1 MSLVKIEN
9 LNIELS
15 GKNILTDINLIIEKG
30 EMTFL
35 IGKTGSGK
43 TTLIKSLYGDISI
56 KNSKKFEI
64 VDFNLREIKD
74 YQIPFL
80 RRKIGI
86 VFQDFK
92 LLDDRSIFKNLEFVL
107 KATGWTDNNKIEDR
121 ILEVIHMVGIEINLD
136 TYPSKLSGG
145 EQQRIAIARAL
156 LNNPELIIADE
167 PTGNL
172 DPETSIEIISLFEK
186 LNNLGITMVIATH
199 DYNLILK
206 LPGKIYRC
214 ENKKLFEV
222 VRKWFKNIN
231 RNFEKWI

>member
-1 MSLVKIEN
+1 MSLVFIES
-9 LNIELS
+9 LDIQLS
-15 GKNILTDINLIIEKG
+15 GKEILTDINLNIEKG
-30 EMTFL
+30 GMTFL

-43 TTLIKSLYGDISI
+43 TTLIKSFYGDISI
-56 KNSKKFEI
+56 NSSERFEI
-64 VDFNLREIKD
+64 AGFNLKKIKD

-92 LLDDRSIFKNLEFVL
+92 LLDDRSIYKNLEFVL
-107 KATGWTDNNKIEDR
+107 KATGWLDNKKIEDR
-121 ILEVIHMVGIEINLD
+121 ILEVLNMVGVEINLD

-172 DPETSIEIISLFEK
+172 DPETSVEIISLFEK
-186 LNNLGITMVIATH
+186 LNNLGITMIIATH

-206 LPGKIYRC
+206 LPGKIYKC
-214 ENKKLFEV
+214 ENRKLFEV
-222 VRKWFKNIN
+222 VRK
-231 RNFEKWI
+231 

>member
-1 MSLVKIEN
+1 MSLVFIKSLDIQ
-9 LNIELS
+9 LS
-15 GKNILTDINLIIEKG
+15 GKEILTDINLNIEKG
-30 EMTFL
+30 GMTFL

-43 TTLIKSLYGDISI
+43 TTLIKSFYGDISI
-56 KNSKKFEI
+56 NSSERFEI
-64 VDFNLREIKD
+64 AGFNLKEIKN

-92 LLDDRSIFKNLEFVL
+92 LLDDRSIYKNLEFVL
-107 KATGWTDNNKIEDR
+107 KATGWLDNIKIEDR
-121 ILEVIHMVGIEINLD
+121 ILEVLNMVGVEINLD

-172 DPETSIEIISLFEK
+172 DPETSVEIISLFEK
-186 LNNLGITMVIATH
+186 LNNLGITMIIATH
-199 DYNLILK
+199 DYNLVLK
-206 LPGKIYRC
+206 LPGKIYKC
-214 ENKKLFEV
+214 ENRKLFEV
-222 VRKWFKNIN
+222 VRK
-231 RNFEKWI
+231 

>member
-1 MSLVKIEN
+1 MSLVTIEN

-15 GKNILTDINLIIEKG
+15 GKSILTDINLIIEKG
-30 EMTFL
+30 DMTFL

-64 VDFNLREIKD
+64 VDFNLKEIKD

-121 ILEVIHMVGIEINLD
+121 ILEVLHMVGIEINLD

-222 VRKWFKNIN
+222 VRK
-231 RNFEKWI
+231 

>member
-1 MSLVKIEN
+1 MSLVFIES
-9 LNIELS
+9 LDIQLS
-15 GKNILTDINLIIEKG
+15 GKEILTDVNLNIEKG

-43 TTLIKSLYGDISI
+43 TTLIKSFYGDISI
-56 KNSKKFEI
+56 NSSERFEI
-64 VDFNLREIKD
+64 VGFNLKKIKD

-92 LLDDRSIFKNLEFVL
+92 LLDDRSIYKNLEFVL
-107 KATGWTDNNKIEDR
+107 KATGWLDNKKIEDR
-121 ILEVIHMVGIEINLD
+121 ILEVLNMVGVEINLD

-172 DPETSIEIISLFEK
+172 DPETSVEIISLFEK
-186 LNNLGITMVIATH
+186 LNNLGITMIIATH

-206 LPGKIYRC
+206 LPGKIYKC
-214 ENKKLFEV
+214 ENRKLFEV
-222 VRKWFKNIN
+222 VRK
-231 RNFEKWI
+231 

>member
-1 MSLVKIEN
+1 MFLTFDSETTGLPKNFKAPLSDSDNWPRLVQLAWQINDNK
-9 LNIELS
+9 
-15 GKNILTDINLIIEKG
+15 GKLKSNKSYIIKPQGFTIPYNSEKVHG
-30 EMTFL
+30 
-35 IGKTGSGK
+35 
-43 TTLIKSLYGDISI
+43 IST
-56 KNSKKFEI
+56 EI
-64 VDFNLREIKD
+64 ALKE
-74 YQIPFL
+74 
-80 RRKIGI
+80 GH
-86 VFQDFK
+86 
-92 LLDDRSIFKNLEFVL
+92 NLEFVL

-222 VRKWFKNIN
+222 VRK
-231 RNFEKWI
+231 

>member
-1 MSLVKIEN
+1 
-9 LNIELS
+9 
-15 GKNILTDINLIIEKG
+15 
-30 EMTFL
+30 MTFL

-121 ILEVIHMVGIEINLD
+121 ILEVLHMVGIEINLD

-186 LNNLGITMVIATH
+186 LNNLGITMIIATH

>member
-1 MSLVKIEN
+1 M
-9 LNIELS
+9 NIELS
-15 GKNILTDINLIIEKG
+15 GKNILTDINLIIGKG

-64 VDFNLREIKD
+64 VGFNLRDIKD

-92 LLDDRSIFKNLEFVL
+92 LLDDRSVFKNLEFVL

-121 ILEVIHMVGIEINLD
+121 ILEVLHMVGIEINLD

-222 VRKWFKNIN
+222 VRK
-231 RNFEKWI
+231 

>member
-1 MSLVKIEN
+1 MSLVTIEN

-15 GKNILTDINLIIEKG
+15 GKDILTDINLIIEKG

-121 ILEVIHMVGIEINLD
+121 ILEVLHMVGIEINLD

-156 LNNPELIIADE
+156 LNNPDLIIADE

-222 VRKWFKNIN
+222 VRK
-231 RNFEKWI
+231 

>member
-1 MSLVKIEN
+1 MSLVSIEN

-15 GKNILTDINLIIEKG
+15 GKKILTDVNLNIEKAG
-30 EMTFL
+30 MAFL

-64 VDFNLREIKD
+64 VQFNLKEIKD

-92 LLDDRSIFKNLEFVL
+92 LLDDRSVFKNLEFVL
-107 KATGWTDNNKIEDR
+107 KATGWSDSKKIEDR
-121 ILEVIHMVGIEINLD
+121 ILEVLYMVGIEINLD

-172 DPETSIEIISLFEK
+172 DPETSVEIISLFEK
-186 LNNLGITMVIATH
+186 LNNLGITMIIATH

-206 LPGKIYRC
+206 LPGKIYKC

-222 VRKWFKNIN
+222 VRK
-231 RNFEKWI
+231 

>member
-1 MSLVKIEN
+1 MSLVAIEN

-15 GKNILTDINLIIEKG
+15 GKDILTNINLIIEKG

-56 KNSKKFEI
+56 KNSKKFQI

-121 ILEVIHMVGIEINLD
+121 ILEVLNMVGIEINLD

-186 LNNLGITMVIATH
+186 LNNLGITMIIATH

-222 VRKWFKNIN
+222 VRK
-231 RNFEKWI
+231 

>member
-1 MSLVKIEN
+1 MALVSIEN

-15 GKNILTDINLIIEKG
+15 GKKILTDINFDIKKG
-30 EMTFL
+30 GMTFL

-56 KNSKKFEI
+56 NNSNKFEI
-64 VDFNLREIKD
+64 VDFNLKEIKD

-107 KATGWTDNNKIEDR
+107 KATGWSNNEKIENR
-121 ILEVIHMVGIEINLD
+121 ILEVLQMVGIEINLD
-136 TYPSKLSGG
+136 SYPSKLSGG

-172 DPETSIEIISLFEK
+172 DPETSVEIISLFEK
-186 LNNLGITMVIATH
+186 LNNLGITMIIATH

-206 LPGKIYRC
+206 LPGKIYKC
-214 ENKKLFEV
+214 ENRKLFEV
-222 VRKWFKNIN
+222 IRK
-231 RNFEKWI
+231 

>member
-1 MSLVKIEN
+1 MSLVTIEN

-64 VDFNLREIKD
+64 VDFNLKEIKD

-121 ILEVIHMVGIEINLD
+121 ILEVLHMVGIEITLD

-156 LNNPELIIADE
+156 LNNPELIIADA

-172 DPETSIEIISLFEK
+172 DTETSIEIISLFEK

-222 VRKWFKNIN
+222 VRK
-231 RNFEKWI
+231 

>member
-1 MSLVKIEN
+1 MSLVFIES
-9 LNIELS
+9 LDIQLA
-15 GKNILTDINLIIEKG
+15 GKEILTDINLNIEIG
-30 EMTFL
+30 GMTFL

-43 TTLIKSLYGDISI
+43 TTLIKSFYGDISI
-56 KNSKKFEI
+56 NSSERFEI
-64 VDFNLREIKD
+64 AGFNLKEIKD

-92 LLDDRSIFKNLEFVL
+92 LLDDRSIYKNLEFVL
-107 KATGWTDNNKIEDR
+107 KATGWLDNKKIEDR
-121 ILEVIHMVGIEINLD
+121 ILEVLNMVGIEINLD

-172 DPETSIEIISLFEK
+172 DPETSVEIISLFEK
-186 LNNLGITMVIATH
+186 LNNLGITMIIATH

-206 LPGKIYRC
+206 LPGKIYKC
-214 ENKKLFEV
+214 ENRKLFEV
-222 VRKWFKNIN
+222 VRK
-231 RNFEKWI
+231 

>member
-1 MSLVKIEN
+1 MSLVFIES
-9 LNIELS
+9 LDIQLS
-15 GKNILTDINLIIEKG
+15 GKEILTDINLNIEKG
-30 EMTFL
+30 GMTFL

-43 TTLIKSLYGDISI
+43 TTLIKSFYGDISI
-56 KNSKKFEI
+56 NSSERSEI
-64 VDFNLREIKD
+64 AGFNLKEIKD

-92 LLDDRSIFKNLEFVL
+92 LLDDRSIYKNLEFVL
-107 KATGWTDNNKIEDR
+107 KATGWLDNIKIEDR
-121 ILEVIHMVGIEINLD
+121 ILEVLNMVGVEINLD

-172 DPETSIEIISLFEK
+172 DPETSVEIISLFEK
-186 LNNLGITMVIATH
+186 LNNLGITMIIATH

-206 LPGKIYRC
+206 LPGKIYKC
-214 ENKKLFEV
+214 ENRKLFEV
-222 VRKWFKNIN
+222 VRK
-231 RNFEKWI
+231 

>member
-1 MSLVKIEN
+1 MSLVFIES
-9 LNIELS
+9 LDIQLS
-15 GKNILTDINLIIEKG
+15 GREILTDINLNIEKG
-30 EMTFL
+30 GMTFL

-43 TTLIKSLYGDISI
+43 TTLIKSFYGDISI
-56 KNSKKFEI
+56 NSSERFEI
-64 VDFNLREIKD
+64 AGFNLKKIKD

-92 LLDDRSIFKNLEFVL
+92 LLDDRSIYKNLEFVL
-107 KATGWTDNNKIEDR
+107 KATGWLDNKKIEDR
-121 ILEVIHMVGIEINLD
+121 ILEVLNMVGVEINLD

-172 DPETSIEIISLFEK
+172 DPETSVEIISLFEK
-186 LNNLGITMVIATH
+186 LNNLGITMIIATH

-206 LPGKIYRC
+206 LPGKIYKC
-214 ENKKLFEV
+214 ENRKLFEV
-222 VRKWFKNIN
+222 VRK
-231 RNFEKWI
+231 

>member
-1 MSLVKIEN
+1 MSLVTIEN

-15 GKNILTDINLIIEKG
+15 GKDILTDINLIIKKG

-64 VDFNLREIKD
+64 VDFNLKEIKD

-121 ILEVIHMVGIEINLD
+121 ILEVLNMVGIEINLD

-156 LNNPELIIADE
+156 LNNPELIIAAE

-222 VRKWFKNIN
+222 VRK
-231 RNFEKWI
+231 

>member
-1 MSLVKIEN
+1 MSLVFIES
-9 LNIELS
+9 LDIQLS
-15 GKNILTDINLIIEKG
+15 GREILTDINLNIEKG

-43 TTLIKSLYGDISI
+43 TTLIKSFYGDISI
-56 KNSKKFEI
+56 NSSERFEI
-64 VDFNLREIKD
+64 AGFNLKEIKD

-92 LLDDRSIFKNLEFVL
+92 LLDDRSIYNNLEFVL
-107 KATGWTDNNKIEDR
+107 KATGWLDNKKIEDR
-121 ILEVIHMVGIEINLD
+121 ILEVLNMVGVEINLD

-172 DPETSIEIISLFEK
+172 DPETSVEIISLFEK
-186 LNNLGITMVIATH
+186 LNNLGITMIIATH
-199 DYNLILK
+199 DYNLVLK
-206 LPGKIYRC
+206 LPGKIYKC
-214 ENKKLFEV
+214 ENRKLFEV
-222 VRKWFKNIN
+222 VRK
-231 RNFEKWI
+231 

>member
-1 MSLVKIEN
+1 MSIVSIEN

-15 GKNILTDINLIIEKG
+15 GKKILTDINFDIKKG
-30 EMTFL
+30 GMTFL

-56 KNSKKFEI
+56 NNSNKFEI
-64 VDFNLREIKD
+64 VDFNLKEIKD

-107 KATGWTDNNKIEDR
+107 KATGWSNNEKIENR
-121 ILEVIHMVGIEINLD
+121 ILEVLQMVGIEINLD
-136 TYPSKLSGG
+136 SYPSELSGG

-172 DPETSIEIISLFEK
+172 DPETSVEIISLFEK
-186 LNNLGITMVIATH
+186 LNNLGITMIIATH

-206 LPGKIYRC
+206 LSGKIYKC
-214 ENKKLFEV
+214 ENRKLFEV
-222 VRKWFKNIN
+222 IRK
-231 RNFEKWI
+231 

>member
-1 MSLVKIEN
+1 MSLVFIES
-9 LNIELS
+9 LDIQLS
-15 GKNILTDINLIIEKG
+15 GKEILTDVNLNIEKG

-43 TTLIKSLYGDISI
+43 TTLIKSFYGDISI
-56 KNSKKFEI
+56 NSSERFEI
-64 VDFNLREIKD
+64 AGFNLKEIRD

-92 LLDDRSIFKNLEFVL
+92 LLDDRSIYKNLEFVL
-107 KATGWTDNNKIEDR
+107 KATGWLDNKKIEDR
-121 ILEVIHMVGIEINLD
+121 ILEVLNMVGVEINLD

-172 DPETSIEIISLFEK
+172 DPETSVEIISLFEK
-186 LNNLGITMVIATH
+186 LNNLGITMIIATH
-199 DYNLILK
+199 DYNLVLK
-206 LPGKIYRC
+206 LPGKIYKC
-214 ENKKLFEV
+214 ENRKLFEV
-222 VRKWFKNIN
+222 VRK
-231 RNFEKWI
+231 

>member
-1 MSLVKIEN
+1 MSLVTIEN

-64 VDFNLREIKD
+64 VDFNLKEIKD

-121 ILEVIHMVGIEINLD
+121 ILEVLHMVGIEINLD

-145 EQQRIAIARAL
+145 EHQRIAIARAL

-186 LNNLGITMVIATH
+186 LNNLGITMIIATH

-222 VRKWFKNIN
+222 VRK
-231 RNFEKWI
+231 

>member
-1 MSLVKIEN
+1 MSLVKIEK

-92 LLDDRSIFKNLEFVL
+92 LLEDRSVFKNLEFVL

-121 ILEVIHMVGIEINLD
+121 ILEVLHMVGIEINLD

-186 LNNLGITMVIATH
+186 LNNLGITMIIATH

-222 VRKWFKNIN
+222 VRK
-231 RNFEKWI
+231 

>member
-1 MSLVKIEN
+1 MSLVFIES
-9 LNIELS
+9 LDIQLS
-15 GKNILTDINLIIEKG
+15 GKEILTDINLNIEKG
-30 EMTFL
+30 GMTFL

-43 TTLIKSLYGDISI
+43 TTLIKSFYGDISI
-56 KNSKKFEI
+56 NSSERFEI
-64 VDFNLREIKD
+64 AGFNLKEIKD

-92 LLDDRSIFKNLEFVL
+92 LLDDRSIYKNLEFVL
-107 KATGWTDNNKIEDR
+107 KATGWLDNKKIEDR
-121 ILEVIHMVGIEINLD
+121 ILEVLNMVGVEINLD

-172 DPETSIEIISLFEK
+172 DPETSVEIISLFEK
-186 LNNLGITMVIATH
+186 LNNLGITMIIATH

-206 LPGKIYRC
+206 LPGKIYKC
-214 ENKKLFEV
+214 ENRKLFEV
-222 VRKWFKNIN
+222 VRK
-231 RNFEKWI
+231 

>member
-1 MSLVKIEN
+1 MSLVTIEN

-56 KNSKKFEI
+56 KNSKQFEI
-64 VDFNLREIKD
+64 VDFNLKEIKD

-121 ILEVIHMVGIEINLD
+121 ILEVLHMVGIEINLD

-222 VRKWFKNIN
+222 VRK
-231 RNFEKWI
+231 

>member
-1 MSLVKIEN
+1 MSLVTIEK

-64 VDFNLREIKD
+64 VGFNLRDIKD

-92 LLDDRSIFKNLEFVL
+92 LLDDRSVFKNLEFVL

-121 ILEVIHMVGIEINLD
+121 ILEVLHMVGIEINLD

-186 LNNLGITMVIATH
+186 LNNLGITMIIATH

-222 VRKWFKNIN
+222 VRK
-231 RNFEKWI
+231 

>member
-1 MSLVKIEN
+1 MSIVSIKN

-15 GKNILTDINLIIEKG
+15 GKKILSDINLDIQRG
-30 EMTFL
+30 GMTFL

-56 KNSKKFEI
+56 QNSNKFEI
-64 VDFNLREIKD
+64 VDFNLREIRD
-74 YQIPFL
+74 NQIPFL

-92 LLDDRSIFKNLEFVL
+92 LLDDRNIFKNLEFVL
-107 KATGWTDNNKIEDR
+107 KATGWSDNKKIEDR
-121 ILEVIHMVGIEINLD
+121 ILEVLHMVGIEINLD

-172 DPETSIEIISLFEK
+172 DPETSVEIISLFEK
-186 LNNLGITMVIATH
+186 LNNLGITMIIATH

-206 LPGKIYRC
+206 LPGKIYKC

-222 VRKWFKNIN
+222 IRK
-231 RNFEKWI
+231 

>member
-1 MSLVKIEN
+1 MSLVTIEN

-64 VDFNLREIKD
+64 VDFNLKEIKD

-92 LLDDRSIFKNLEFVL
+92 LLDDRNIFKNLEFVL

-121 ILEVIHMVGIEINLD
+121 ILEVLHMVGIEINLD

-186 LNNLGITMVIATH
+186 LNNLGITMIIATH

-222 VRKWFKNIN
+222 VRK
-231 RNFEKWI
+231 

>member
-1 MSLVKIEN
+1 MSLVFIES
-9 LNIELS
+9 LDIQLS
-15 GKNILTDINLIIEKG
+15 GREILTDINLNIEKG
-30 EMTFL
+30 GMTFL

-43 TTLIKSLYGDISI
+43 TTLIKSFYGDISI
-56 KNSKKFEI
+56 NSSERFEI
-64 VDFNLREIKD
+64 AGFNLKEIKD

-92 LLDDRSIFKNLEFVL
+92 LLDDRSIYKNLEFVL
-107 KATGWTDNNKIEDR
+107 KATGWLDNKKIEDR
-121 ILEVIHMVGIEINLD
+121 ILEVLNMVGVEINLD

-172 DPETSIEIISLFEK
+172 DPETSVEIISLFEK
-186 LNNLGITMVIATH
+186 LNNLGITMIIATH
-199 DYNLILK
+199 DYNLVLK
-206 LPGKIYRC
+206 LPGKIYKC
-214 ENKKLFEV
+214 ENRKLFEV
-222 VRKWFKNIN
+222 VRK
-231 RNFEKWI
+231 

>member
-1 MSLVKIEN
+1 MSLVFIES
-9 LNIELS
+9 LDIQLS
-15 GKNILTDINLIIEKG
+15 GKEILTDINLNIEKG
-30 EMTFL
+30 GMTFL

-43 TTLIKSLYGDISI
+43 TTLIKSFYGDISI
-56 KNSKKFEI
+56 NSSERFEI
-64 VDFNLREIKD
+64 AGFNLKEIRD

-92 LLDDRSIFKNLEFVL
+92 LLDDRSIYNNLEFVL
-107 KATGWTDNNKIEDR
+107 KATGWLDNKKIEDR
-121 ILEVIHMVGIEINLD
+121 ILEVLNMVGVEINLD

-145 EQQRIAIARAL
+145 EQQRVAIARAL

-172 DPETSIEIISLFEK
+172 DPETSVEIISLFEK
-186 LNNLGITMVIATH
+186 LNNLGITMIIATH

-206 LPGKIYRC
+206 LPGKIYKC
-214 ENKKLFEV
+214 ENRKLFEV
-222 VRKWFKNIN
+222 VRK
-231 RNFEKWI
+231 

>member
-1 MSLVKIEN
+1 MSLVSIEQ
-9 LNIELS
+9 LNIKLS
-15 GKNILTDINLIIEKG
+15 GKEILTDINFNIKKG

-43 TTLIKSLYGDISI
+43 TTLIKSLYGDVSI
-56 KNSKKFEI
+56 INSKKFDI
-64 VDFNLREIKD
+64 VNFNLREIKD

-107 KATGWTDNNKIEDR
+107 KATGWSDNKKIEDR
-121 ILEVIHMVGIEINLD
+121 ILEVLHMVGIEINLD

-145 EQQRIAIARAL
+145 EQQRIALARAL

-172 DPETSIEIISLFEK
+172 DPETSVEIISLFEK
-186 LNNLGITMVIATH
+186 LNNLGITMIIATH

-206 LPGKIYRC
+206 LPGKIYKC
-214 ENKKLFEV
+214 ENRKLFEV
-222 VRKWFKNIN
+222 IRK
-231 RNFEKWI
+231 

>member
-1 MSLVKIEN
+1 MSLVFIES
-9 LNIELS
+9 LDIQLS
-15 GKNILTDINLIIEKG
+15 GREILTDINLNIEKG
-30 EMTFL
+30 GMTFL

-43 TTLIKSLYGDISI
+43 TTLIKSFYGDISI
-56 KNSKKFEI
+56 NSSERFEI
-64 VDFNLREIKD
+64 AGFNLKKIKN

-92 LLDDRSIFKNLEFVL
+92 LLDDRSIYKNLEFVL
-107 KATGWTDNNKIEDR
+107 KATGWLDNKKIEDR
-121 ILEVIHMVGIEINLD
+121 ILEVLNMVGVEINLD

-172 DPETSIEIISLFEK
+172 DPETSVEIISLFEK
-186 LNNLGITMVIATH
+186 LNNLGITMIIATH

-206 LPGKIYRC
+206 LPGKIYKC
-214 ENKKLFEV
+214 ENRKLFEV
-222 VRKWFKNIN
+222 VRK
-231 RNFEKWI
+231 

>member
-1 MSLVKIEN
+1 MSLVTIEN

-64 VDFNLREIKD
+64 VDFNLKEIRD

-121 ILEVIHMVGIEINLD
+121 ILEVLHMVGIEINLD

-222 VRKWFKNIN
+222 VRK
-231 RNFEKWI
+231 

>member
-1 MSLVKIEN
+1 MSLVSIEN

-15 GKNILTDINLIIEKG
+15 GKKILTDINLEIKKG
-30 EMTFL
+30 GMTFL

-43 TTLIKSLYGDISI
+43 TTLIKSIYGDISV
-56 KNSKKFEI
+56 KNSNKLEI
-64 VDFNLREIKD
+64 ANFNLKEIKD
-74 YQIPFL
+74 SQIPFL

-92 LLDDRSIFKNLEFVL
+92 LLEDRSVFKNLEFVL
-107 KATGWTDNNKIEDR
+107 KATGWSDNKKIEDR
-121 ILEVIHMVGIEINLD
+121 ILEVLDMVGIEVNLE

-172 DPETSIEIISLFEK
+172 DPETSVEIISLFEK
-186 LNNLGITMVIATH
+186 LNNLGITMIIATH

-206 LPGKIYRC
+206 LPGKIYKC
-214 ENKKLFEV
+214 ENRKLFEV
-222 VRKWFKNIN
+222 IRK
-231 RNFEKWI
+231 

>member
-1 MSLVKIEN
+1 MSLVFIESLDIQLSGKEILSDIN
-9 LNIELS
+9 LNIE
-15 GKNILTDINLIIEKG
+15 KG
-30 EMTFL
+30 GMTFL

-43 TTLIKSLYGDISI
+43 TTLIKSFYGDISI
-56 KNSKKFEI
+56 NSSERFEI
-64 VDFNLREIKD
+64 AGFNLKEIRD

-92 LLDDRSIFKNLEFVL
+92 LLDDRSIYNNLEFVL
-107 KATGWTDNNKIEDR
+107 KATGWLDNKKIEDR
-121 ILEVIHMVGIEINLD
+121 ILEVLNMVGVEINLD

-172 DPETSIEIISLFEK
+172 DPETSVEIISLFEK
-186 LNNLGITMVIATH
+186 LNNLGITMIIATH
-199 DYNLILK
+199 DYNLVLK
-206 LPGKIYRC
+206 LPGKIYKC
-214 ENKKLFEV
+214 ENRKLFEV
-222 VRKWFKNIN
+222 VRK
-231 RNFEKWI
+231 

>member
-1 MSLVKIEN
+1 MSLVSIEN

-15 GKNILTDINLIIEKG
+15 GKKILTDINLEIKKG
-30 EMTFL
+30 GMTFL

-43 TTLIKSLYGDISI
+43 TTLIKSIYGDISV
-56 KNSKKFEI
+56 KNSNKLEI
-64 VDFNLREIKD
+64 ANFNLKEIKD
-74 YQIPFL
+74 SQIPFL

-92 LLDDRSIFKNLEFVL
+92 LLEDRSVFKNLEFVL
-107 KATGWTDNNKIEDR
+107 KATGWSDNKKIEDR
-121 ILEVIHMVGIEINLD
+121 ILEVLDMVGIEVNLE
-136 TYPSKLSGG
+136 TFPSKLSGG

-172 DPETSIEIISLFEK
+172 DPETSVEIISLFEK
-186 LNNLGITMVIATH
+186 LNNLGITMIIATH

-206 LPGKIYRC
+206 LPGKIYKC
-214 ENKKLFEV
+214 ENRKLFEV
-222 VRKWFKNIN
+222 IRK
-231 RNFEKWI
+231 